1 MASIIGSQRGGAVPK
16 KPPLVWVAGVDG
28 CRGGWFVI
36 LAAVSA
42 SSAQPLRVAARRCAS
57 FRDVLA
63 LPEKPVALAVD
74 MPVGLLDRPHPG
86 GRACDREA
94 RKLLGRARGSSVFTP
109 PTRPGLSAL
118 AYADVPR
125 VNGTGM
131 SKESFNILPKIRQVD
146 EAIAASD
153 QERVFE
159 AHPELAFA
167 HLSGA
172 PMRHSKKTPGGRRER
187 VRLLRRFFGIAFQ
200 DPVRLRLEH
209 GAAFVALDDVV
220 DAYVLAH
227 VADRIRC
234 GSGARL
240 PASDPPLDARGLSM
254 EIWY

>member
-1 MASIIGSQRGGAVPK
+1 M
-16 KPPLVWVAGVDG
+16 
-28 CRGGWFVI
+28 I

-42 SSAQPLRVAARRCAS
+42 SSPQPLRVMARRCAS

-63 LPEKPVALAVD
+63 LPETPAVLAVD
-74 MPVGLLDRPHPG
+74 MPIGLLDRPRPG

-94 RKLLGRARGSSVFTP
+94 RKLLGRGRASSVFTP

-118 AYADVPR
+118 AYADVSR

-131 SKESFNILPKIRQVD
+131 SKEAFNILPKIREVD
-146 EAIAASD
+146 EAIAATD

-159 AHPELAFA
+159 THPELAFA

-172 PMRHSKKTPGGRRER
+172 PMRHSKRTAAGRRDR
-187 VRLLRRFFGIAFQ
+187 ARLLRRIFTSAFQ

-209 GAAFVALDDVV
+209 GAAYVALDDVV

-227 VADRIRC
+227 VADRILR

-240 PASDPPLDARGLSM
+240 PASDPPLDARGLRM